1 MGDDVEDEEGS
12 VKGAGIPQDDE
23 LMEIEEGAGDGNH
36 NGDEDEDDDDMMIMQ
51 RNNKTQTT
59 AARQ

>member
-12 VKGAGIPQDDE
+12 VKGGGIPQDDE
-23 LMEIEEGAGDGNH
+23 LMEIEEGVGDGNH
-36 NGDEDEDDDDMMIMQ
+36 NHEDEDDDDMMIVQ